1 MLHKS
6 ESHLIERKYKREN
19 FHFEKEKKGSFII
32 LRLRQCSSGTLV
44 KHVTN
49 QITNGGSMSCFRQE
63 LNRLQEAG
71 IVDTIERNGER
82 SKLKFN
88 KEKRNF
94 CKNKI
99 YEVYPLLIA
108 L

>member
-1 MLHKS
+1 MLNSDIILLHKS

-19 FHFEKEKKGSFII
+19 FHFEKEKKNSFII
-32 LRLRQCSSGTLV
+32 LQLRQCSSGTVV
-44 KHVTN
+44 KHVSN
-49 QITNGGSMSCFRQE
+49 QIINEGSMFCFRQE

-88 KEKRNF
+88 KKKEIF
-94 CKNKI
+94 VKI
-99 YEVYPLLIA
+99 KSMK
-108 L
+108 

>member
-1 MLHKS
+1 
-6 ESHLIERKYKREN
+6 
-19 FHFEKEKKGSFII
+19 
-32 LRLRQCSSGTLV
+32 
-44 KHVTN
+44 
-49 QITNGGSMSCFRQE
+49 MSCFRQE